1 MEMLLLQILQHSLI
15 CLPGI
20 CYNLNVSN
28 SFSPLACTPGD
39 DSVFL
44 HDVASSTKLFQP
56 GLHSTPKTPRHQAM
70 IHSTSSQTISDL
82 NSSERSHSVSST
94 HANNIRIAVVNANSV
109 KGRRAEPA
117 ELCDSTQPDIMVVTE
132 TKLAKHM
139 RPFEFFPKNYDTS
152 IYRNRTASGGGVLIA
167 TKRGIIADEV
177 TLQVSSSGE
186 IVCARIAMAKTSP
199 MYICAYCNIM
209 PIILDYNHSL

>member
-1 MEMLLLQILQHSLI
+1 
-15 CLPGI
+15 
-20 CYNLNVSN
+20 
-28 SFSPLACTPGD
+28 
-39 DSVFL
+39 
-44 HDVASSTKLFQP
+44 
-56 GLHSTPKTPRHQAM
+56 M

-109 KGRRAEPA
+109 KGRRAELA

-167 TKRGIIADEV
+167 TKRGIIG
-177 TLQVSSSGE
+177 SYRE
-186 IVCARIAMAKTSP
+186 IAIAIESEAG
-199 MYICAYCNIM
+199 
-209 PIILDYNHSL
+209 DSLT

>member
-1 MEMLLLQILQHSLI
+1 MIYDEAENQSWKCYCCRSSNTASFVYQA
-15 CLPGI
+15 
-20 CYNLNVSN
+20 YNLNVSN
-28 SFSPLACTPGD
+28 RFSPLACIPGD

-44 HDVASSTKLFQP
+44 HDVASSTELFQP

-109 KGRRAEPA
+109 KGRRAELA

-132 TKLAKHM
+132 TKLAKH
-139 RPFEFFPKNYDTS
+139 NAS
-152 IYRNRTASGGGVLIA
+152 IRKISKEL
-167 TKRGIIADEV
+167 
-177 TLQVSSSGE
+177 
-186 IVCARIAMAKTSP
+186 
-199 MYICAYCNIM
+199 
-209 PIILDYNHSL
+209 